1 MTEVANARTMH
12 ASIEVQ
18 VKLALLTI
26 VGGMLK
32 VAIESNDPCRLP
44 GHQPAREDSLDG
56 LARAT
61 LRALVG
67 LDSGYMEQLYT
78 FSFGRNV
85 GSEIVVSYLGLVP
98 GAPELS
104 AMTHWEPTF
113 VARECLRGSDQTV
126 LDYALVRLR
135 AKIGYT
141 TIAFHL
147 MAESF
152 ALSDLQHTYETILDR
167 PLDPRNFRRRIIS
180 SGLVQAENRKR
191 RAGSHRPAALY
202 RFAGNHDPASYLTPD
217 SPGPGLNEESEMPR
231 DTQ

>member
-1 MTEVANARTMH
+1 MDVANDRSH
-12 ASIEVQ
+12 INSVEIQ

-26 VGGMLK
+26 GEGSLR
-32 VAIESNDPCRLP
+32 VAIEGEGPCRLP
-44 GHQPAREDSLDG
+44 GHQPGRDDSLDG
-56 LARAT
+56 FARAR
-61 LRALVG
+61 LKGLVG
-67 LDSGYMEQLYT
+67 SETGYIEQLYT
-78 FSFGRNV
+78 FSFARV
-85 GSEIVVSYLGLVP
+85 ERSEVVVSYLGLVP
-98 GAPELS
+98 GAPVL
-104 AMTHWEPTF
+104 AMGARWETPL
-113 VARECLRGSDQTV
+113 VARGCLLGSDQTV

-180 SGLVQAENRKR
+180 SGLLQAENRKR

-217 SPGPGLNEESEMPR
+217 SSGSGKAEEAEMPR